1 MQSALRNPHSA
12 IKFPGNNSLDI
23 PSLAHTPLVHVPAW
37 LMPYRQRPVAS
48 ELVNGAGLHFFLEDY
63 RFEAVWN
70 RPGQALKGLRPYT
83 AVLTPDFSLYRDW
96 PVAAQVWNVYRSRWC
111 GAYWQANGLTVIP
124 TVSWSTAVSYDF
136 CFLGLPRHSLVA
148 LSTVGLRW
156 RQDETA
162 RALFV
167 AGFREM
173 TRRLSPS
180 RVLCY
185 GDLPPVCHDLAEI
198 ISYPTR
204 WQGIRQAR
212 QWAEQKQQVTP

>member
-1 MQSALRNPHSA
+1 MTDPLNLSRR
-12 IKFPGNNSLDI
+12 FPGDNPLDI
-23 PSLAHTPLVHVPAW
+23 PQLAHTPLASVPGW
-37 LMPYRQRPVAS
+37 LMPYRQRPVDGEMAR
-48 ELVNGAGLHFFLEDY
+48 GAGLHFFLEDY

-96 PVAAQVWNVYRSRWC
+96 PLAAQLWNVYRSRWC

-136 CFLGLPRHSLVA
+136 CFLGIPRHSVVA
-148 LSTVGLRW
+148 VATVGLRW

-162 RALFV
+162 RTLFV

-173 TRRLSPS
+173 LRRLSPS

-185 GDLPPVCHDLAEI
+185 GDLPPLCHDLVEI

-212 QWAEQKQQVTP
+212 RWAEQRAAAHGR